1 MPYVERI
8 TRAGKTIEIERYFT
22 SRYKKQGIK
31 RGDKVK
37 PTKEQQ
43 QKVNTRQAERKLRIL
58 INANFGYGDYHLVLD
73 YIRRKGEQPR
83 SKEQMRKDI
92 DVFLRELRKECKK
105 QSIPLKYIHVMEIG
119 EKGARHH
126 HLVINKIDTEILQR
140 CWYKAYEGHNRVKVF
155 PLDDSGNYAE
165 LAAYLIKYT
174 DKHRTEEDG
183 ALQGNKAI
191 KFIENFC
198 HHSKGRN
205 DLLKLELWQKAIV
218 SVIFGIQDAEKIRVF
233 REIFIVIGRKNGK
246 SLFASAII
254 AYMAYL
260 EPEYG
265 QEIYCLAPKL
275 DQAALVYDGFYQMV
289 QAEEELAE
297 LAKKRRSDIY
307 IAETNT
313 VIKPIAFNAKKSDGF
328 NPQLVVCD
336 EMAAWS
342 GDAGLKQY
350 EVMKSALG
358 ARTQPMILSISTA
371 GYINDSIYD
380 ELMKRSTSFLKGNSK
395 ERRLLPFLYM
405 IDDVEKWNDIEE
417 LKKANPNMGVSVKES
432 FFVDEIAVAESSLS
446 KKAEFLTKYCNIKQ
460 NSSIAWLEYATVDG
474 AGIEKT
480 LEDFRDCYAVGGID
494 LSQTTDLTAASVV
507 IEKEG
512 KLYAFTQFFM
522 PRGRVEYLQATDGV
536 PYDIFVKKGL
546 ITLSG
551 ENYVDYH
558 DVYGWFTMLL
568 ENYGIRP
575 LKIGYDRYSAQYLI
589 TDMENYGFH
598 MDDVFQG
605 ENLTPVIREFEGII
619 KDGNFKIADNNL
631 LKTHFLNVAL
641 KHNMETRKFRPI
653 KIEQRAHIDGF
664 VSVIDAMTVRQK
676 YWEEC
681 GELLKNAA

>member
-1 MPYVERI
+1 MPYRNYIYEYHAKI
-8 TRAGKTIEIERYFT
+8 TSGEIVAGKWIKEIYKIIVGGLEKQEYFF
-22 SRYKKQGIK
+22 
-31 RGDKVK
+31 
-37 PTKEQQ
+37 
-43 QKVNTRQAERKLRIL
+43 
-58 INANFGYGDYHLVLD
+58 NA
-73 YIRRKGEQPR
+73 
-83 SKEQMRKDI
+83 
-92 DVFLRELRKECKK
+92 
-105 QSIPLKYIHVMEIG
+105 
-119 EKGARHH
+119 
-126 HLVINKIDTEILQR
+126 
-140 CWYKAYEGHNRVKVF
+140 KA
-155 PLDDSGNYAE
+155 A
-165 LAAYLIKYT
+165 
-174 DKHRTEEDG
+174 
-183 ALQGNKAI
+183 NKAI

-205 DLLKLELWQKAIV
+205 DLIKLELWQKAIV
-218 SVIFGIQDAEKIRVF
+218 SIIFGIQDEEKTRIF

-254 AYMAYL
+254 AYMVYL

-275 DQAALVYDGFYQMV
+275 DQATLVYDGFYKMV
-289 QAEEELAE
+289 QAEDELNE

-307 IAETNT
+307 YEETNSF
-313 VIKPIAFNAKKSDGF
+313 VKPIAFNAKKSDGF

-358 ARTQPMILSISTA
+358 ARRQPMILSISTA

-432 FFVDEIAVAESSLS
+432 FFTDEIAVAENSLS
-446 KKAEFLTKYCNIKQ
+446 KRAEFLTKYCNIKQ

-474 AGIEKT
+474 AGVEKT

-507 IEKEG
+507 IEKDG
-512 KLYAFTQFFM
+512 VLYAFTQFFM
-522 PRGRVEYLQATDGV
+522 PRGRVETLQATDGV

-551 ENYVDYH
+551 DNYVDYH
-558 DVYGWFTMLL
+558 DVYAWFTGLV
-568 ENYGIRP
+568 ENYGIYI
-575 LKIGYDRYSAQYLI
+575 LKIGYDQYMAKYLI
-589 TDMENYGFH
+589 EELKDYGFQT
-598 MDDVFQG
+598 DDVHQG